1 MPLSP
6 LCNSL
11 RSCGTASSLP
21 QAEPQTPT
29 IPSLS
34 FCSCDRQVRGGDHRV
49 GDAYNSFPFT
59 LATAVTLLFAS
70 ELEEHLQ
77 FLSLHFTLATPAPN
91 APPTQHT
98 LPTIPFPSFHSCDSD
113 DRRLFGMDHILQF
126 LSLHFTLATRDLLA
140 REQVS
145 CGLQF
150 LSCHFTL
157 ATINGRS
164 NRELRDS
171 LQFLSLHFTLAT
183 PMIGACSAWIT
194 SYNSFP
200 FVSLLRPSTAR
211 PVT

>member
-21 QAEPQTPT
+21 QAESHTPT

-126 LSLHFTLATRDLLA
+126 LSLRFTLATQHGAARDVIRA
-140 REQVS
+140 APTIPFRSFCS
-145 CGLQF
+145 CDLCGQTQGKGHG
-150 LSCHFTL
+150 ST
-157 ATINGRS
+157 
-164 NRELRDS
+164 
-171 LQFLSLHFTLAT
+171 
-183 PMIGACSAWIT
+183 
-194 SYNSFP
+194 YNSFP
-200 FVSLLRPSTAR
+200 FILLLRPAFAGQGCGHGTPLQFLSVHFALCDAA
-211 PVT
+211 